1 MCKIIMRHDD
11 LIASVNQFLTAPPY
25 EACLLLVHPHPVDLH
40 DAMLR
45 LEAAFHWPGW
55 PAGQELAAVLLD
67 VAPQLRPS
75 VAAGWFREACA
86 ARRPGPVLVSDI
98 ALLFERALSLDPL
111 RLLRDASRQTQLIVA
126 WPGTV
131 DDNRLAYAVPEH
143 AHCRYWP
150 TADLCPGCIITL

>member
-1 MCKIIMRHDD
+1 MRHDD

-67 VAPQLRPS
+67 VAPQLADLDRQVVRSGPVG
-75 VAAGWFREACA
+75 VAARG
-86 ARRPGPVLVSDI
+86 
-98 ALLFERALSLDPL
+98 AL
-111 RLLRDASRQTQLIVA
+111 
-126 WPGTV
+126 G
-131 DDNRLAYAVPEH
+131 
-143 AHCRYWP
+143 
-150 TADLCPGCIITL
+150 